1 MFPRRCAPRAA
12 ALSALLLTLAC
23 PAFAQLDETIGLRT
37 RAQAEGSESQGR
49 IDAMSDE
56 TDQMLAQYRTA
67 LQRIEALRVYN
78 QQLAEL
84 VDSQEKEKAQIRT
97 DIERVTIVNREITP
111 LMLRMI
117 ESLDAFVD
125 LDAPFL
131 LSERTQRVESLRE
144 MMKRPDVTEAEKF
157 RRVMEAYQI
166 ENDYGRSIEAY
177 RAELDAGDGV
187 REVEF
192 LRIGRTALFY
202 QTLDGSEMGM
212 WDQSS
217 RRWVPM
223 EASHRSALRQGL
235 RMARKQAAP
244 DLLLL
249 PIAAAEGSG

>member
-1 MFPRRCAPRAA
+1 MSLRTHAPLAV
-12 ALSALLLTLAC
+12 ALCGLVLGVS
-23 PAFAQLDETIGLRT
+23 PAIAQLEETVRLRKQ
-37 RAQAEGSESQGR
+37 AQAEGSASQDR

-56 TDQMLAQYRTA
+56 TDQMLSQYRSA

-84 VDSQEKEKAQIRT
+84 VESQEQEKISVRSEI
-97 DIERVTIVNREITP
+97 DSVTIVNREITP

-117 ESLDAFVD
+117 ETLDAFVG
-125 LDAPFL
+125 LDTPFL
-131 LSERTQRVESLRE
+131 LDERTKRVAELRAL
-144 MMKRPDVTEAEKF
+144 MKRPDVTEAEKF
-157 RRVMEAYQI
+157 RRVLEAYQI

-177 RAELDAGDGV
+177 RAELDGEGAA

-192 LRIGRTALFY
+192 LRIGRIALYY
-202 QTLDGSEMGM
+202 QTIDGNELGR
-212 WDQSS
+212 WDANE
-217 RRWVPM
+217 RRFVPM
-223 EASHRSALRQGL
+223 DARHRSALRQGL